1 MTCKVFTLSYITAEE
16 AKKIIT
22 PILSSVGQVGF
33 STPAMKGIPESIT
46 YSGGGDTIAS
56 SDTLVIYDY
65 PERIEQAEKIMKEV
79 DVRPKQVLIEATI
92 LSVLLNEGMEMGV
105 DWNLFNGVGLTGA
118 AATSD
123 ITTSTDIS
131 RGSVATS
138 PIAQVVAGGVGTPIE
153 TSGFAKAR
161 SDGLRVGIT
170 TGDLSMFITA
180 LEQVT
185 DTTILANP
193 KILAVNKQLGQ
204 VYIGTKIGYINQTT
218 QSQTSTTQEVQF
230 LDTGTKL
237 SFRPYIGD
245 DGYIRMD
252 IHPKDSS
259 GDLKSN
265 NIPDET
271 STELSTNVVVKDGET
286 IVIGGLFR
294 DVIISSRKQV
304 PLLGDLPF
312 IGSLFRSNS
321 DTTKRQEVIVLLT
334 PHIIHDAADTN
345 PQGRLDDIRLKRQS
359 TIDQLQWVDRARQA
373 EDHYTK
379 AVKLASENKREQALG
394 EVNTALELRPTYLE
408 ALRLKEKITK
418 EMNPQAASKISSI
431 MKENMERKDNDKWLK
446 R

>member
-1 MTCKVFTLSYITAEE
+1 
-16 AKKIIT
+16 
-22 PILSSVGQVGF
+22 
-33 STPAMKGIPESIT
+33 
-46 YSGGGDTIAS
+46 
-56 SDTLVIYDY
+56 
-65 PERIEQAEKIMKEV
+65 
-79 DVRPKQVLIEATI
+79 
-92 LSVLLNEGMEMGV
+92 
-105 DWNLFNGVGLTGA
+105 
-118 AATSD
+118 
-123 ITTSTDIS
+123 
-131 RGSVATS
+131 
-138 PIAQVVAGGVGTPIE
+138 
-153 TSGFAKAR
+153 
-161 SDGLRVGIT
+161 
-170 TGDLSMFITA
+170 MFITA